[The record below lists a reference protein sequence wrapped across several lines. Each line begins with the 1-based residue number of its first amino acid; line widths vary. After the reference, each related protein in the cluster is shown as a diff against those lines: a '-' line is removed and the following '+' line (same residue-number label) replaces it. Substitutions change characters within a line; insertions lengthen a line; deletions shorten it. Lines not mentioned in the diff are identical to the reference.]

1 VLTQGYDAERGTFT
15 QAYGYKGL
23 DAAVLA
29 LPLRRLIDANDPMM
43 VSTIE
48 RVRAELGVPGAD
60 HLLHRVSPSFDDGL
74 EGKEGAFLLCSF
86 WLVDCY
92 SAMGRLEEAQA
103 LLERLMS
110 YANDVGLLAEMINPA
125 TGGHLGNFPQAL
137 THVALINAAAHL
149 EEARRRPLRPA

>member
-1 VLTQGYDAERGTFT
+1 
-15 QAYGYKGL
+15 
-23 DAAVLA
+23 
-29 LPLRRLIDANDPMM
+29 
-43 VSTIE
+43 
-48 RVRAELGVPGAD
+48 
-60 HLLHRVSPSFDDGL
+60 VSPSFDDGL